1 MPQHN
6 NDSFRDMNKK
16 EKIITVFAIA
26 LLIFLV
32 VGFIIGVF
40 FFGLA
45 GLFELLGVQYHSIWS
60 LLGFVVSFF
69 VLGVIVELFFKAF
82 FKLTVRNMTG
92 KIKIGF
98 IRFSFEF
105 LSNWLVLFTVDELMR
120 SITLSLKAEII
131 VALLLA
137 VLEIVF
143 DSDKD

>member
-1 MPQHN
+1 MSQHN

-92 KIKIGF
+92 KIKIRF

-131 VALLLA
+131 IALLLA
-137 VLEIVF
+137 ILEIVF